1 METGYVSRLKTFRRG
16 AYAQTAGYDPTL
28 LYVEDRDLVYKVEE
42 VTALD
47 FLDRPLYQY
56 AFVMLSLRFR
66 CAFVT
71 LSLRFRYG

>member
-1 METGYVSRLKTFRRG
+1 LETGYVSRLKTFRRG

-47 FLDRPLYQY
+47 FLDRPLYHY
-56 AFVMLSLRFR
+56 VLITF
-66 CAFVT
+66 
-71 LSLRFRYG
+71 

>member
-1 METGYVSRLKTFRRG
+1 LETGYVSRLKTFRRG

-47 FLDRPLYQY
+47 FLDRPLCHYVLIT
-56 AFVMLSLRFR
+56 FSLRL
-66 CAFVT
+66 C
-71 LSLRFRYG
+71 YGCILDYTAKV